1 MVIEEVF
8 ISGNFVIHGLDPRA
22 KIVAAFAFSIVVA
35 VCDRFAALAVAVGV
49 SAALI
54 LVARLPLKKVLR
66 RLIIVNGLILFLWL
80 FLPFTFQGTPLF
92 TVGPLTATR
101 EGIAYA
107 TVITLKSNAIIMA
120 LMALV
125 ATMPVFTLGRAM
137 RHLRVPSTMA
147 YLFLFTYR
155 YIHVIYA
162 EYQRLMRAIK
172 IRGFRPVTNMHT
184 YRTYA
189 YLVGMILVKSHD
201 RSQRV
206 RAAMLCRG
214 FQGRFYDLSQFAFRS
229 SDFVMMLMM
238 LAAVTGIGLLQ
249 WLS

>member
-1 MVIEEVF
+1 MIEEIF
-8 ISGNFVIHGLDPRA
+8 TSGSSVIHGLDPRVR
-22 KIVAAFAFSIVVA
+22 IVAAFVFSIVVA
-35 VCDRFAALAVAVGV
+35 VCDRFVALAVAVGV
-49 SAALI
+49 SLVLI
-54 LVARLPLKKVLR
+54 LAARLPLKKVFR

-80 FLPFTFQGTPLF
+80 FLPFTFRGTPLF
-92 TVGPLTATR
+92 TLGPLTVTR

-107 TVITLKSNAIIMA
+107 AVITLKSNAIMIA

-125 ATMPVFTLGRAM
+125 ATMPIFTIGRAM
-137 RHLRVPSTMA
+137 RYLRVPSTIA

-155 YIHVIYA
+155 YIHVIYG

-172 IRGFRPVTNMHT
+172 IRGFRPATNMHT

-189 YLVGMILVKSHD
+189 YLIGMILVKSHD

-214 FQGRFYDLSQFAFRS
+214 FQGRFFDLRQYTFNASDLVMALLMS
-229 SDFVMMLMM
+229 S
-238 LAAVTGIGLLQ
+238 AVAGIGLLQ
-249 WLS
+249 WLP

>member
-1 MVIEEVF
+1 VIEEVF
-8 ISGNFVIHGLDPRA
+8 IGGNSVIHGLDPRA
-22 KIVAAFAFSIVVA
+22 KIVAAFTFSIVVA
-35 VCDRFAALAVAVGV
+35 VCDRFAALAFAVGV
-49 SAALI
+49 SVALI
-54 LVARLPLKKVLR
+54 LMARLPLKEVLR

-92 TVGPLTATR
+92 TAGPLTATR

-107 TVITLKSNAIIMA
+107 AVITLKSNAIIMA

-125 ATMPVFTLGRAM
+125 ATVPIFSIGRAM
-137 RHLRVPSTMA
+137 RHLQVPSTMA

-155 YIHVIYA
+155 YIHVIYT
-162 EYQRLMRAIK
+162 EYQRLTTAIK
-172 IRGFRPVTNMHT
+172 IRGFRPATNMHT

-214 FQGRFYDLSQFAFRS
+214 FQGRFYDLSEFAFRS
-229 SDFVMMLMM
+229 ADLVMMLLMFSV
-238 LAAVTGIGLLQ
+238 VTGIGLLQ
-249 WLS
+249 WLP

>member
-1 MVIEEVF
+1 MIEEVF
-8 ISGNFVIHGLDPRA
+8 IHGNSIVHGLDPRTRV
-22 KIVAAFAFSIVVA
+22 VAAFAYSIVVA
-35 VCDRFAALAVAVGV
+35 VCDRFAALVVAVGV
-49 SAALI
+49 SVALI
-54 LVARLPLKKVLR
+54 LLARLSLKKVLV

-92 TVGPLTATR
+92 RVGPLTATS
-101 EGIAYA
+101 EGVAYA
-107 TVITLKSNAIIMA
+107 AIITLKSNAIIMA

-125 ATMPVFTLGRAM
+125 ATMPIFTLGRAM

-172 IRGFRPVTNMHT
+172 IRGFRPATNMHT

-214 FQGRFYDLSQFAFRS
+214 FQGRFYDLSEFAFRS
-229 SDFVMMLMM
+229 SDLVMVLMM
-238 LAAVTGIGLLQ
+238 SMAVTGIGLLQ
-249 WLS
+249 WLP

>member
-1 MVIEEVF
+1 MIEEVF
-8 ISGNFVIHGLDPRA
+8 IHGNSVIHGLDPRVRIA
-22 KIVAAFAFSIVVA
+22 AAFAFSIMVA
-35 VCDRFAALAVAVGV
+35 VCDRFAALVVAVGV
-49 SAALI
+49 SVVLI
-54 LVARLPLKKVLR
+54 LAARLPLNKVLR
-66 RLIIVNGLILFLWL
+66 RLIIVNGLIVFLWV

-92 TVGPLTATR
+92 TLGPLTATR

-107 TVITLKSNAIIMA
+107 AVITLKSNAIIIA

-125 ATMPVFTLGRAM
+125 ATMPIFTIGRAM
-137 RHLRVPSTMA
+137 RHLGVPSMMA

-155 YIHVIYA
+155 YIHVINA
-162 EYQRLMRAIK
+162 EYQRLVRAIK
-172 IRGFRPVTNMHT
+172 IRGFRPASNMHT

-214 FQGRFYDLSQFAFRS
+214 FQGRFFDLSQFAFRP
-229 SDFVMMLMM
+229 SDLVMALLMFS
-238 LAAVTGIGLLQ
+238 AVTVIGLLQ

>member
-1 MVIEEVF
+1 MIEEVF
-8 ISGNFVIHGLDPRA
+8 IHGNSVIHGLDPRVRIA
-22 KIVAAFAFSIVVA
+22 AAFAFSIMVA
-35 VCDRFAALAVAVGV
+35 VCDRFAALVVAVGV
-49 SAALI
+49 SVVLI
-54 LVARLPLKKVLR
+54 LAARLPLNKVLR
-66 RLIIVNGLILFLWL
+66 RLIIVNGLIVFLWV

-92 TVGPLTATR
+92 TLGPLTATR

-107 TVITLKSNAIIMA
+107 AVITLKSNAIIIA

-125 ATMPVFTLGRAM
+125 ATMPIFTIGRAM
-137 RHLRVPSTMA
+137 RHLGVPSMMA

-172 IRGFRPVTNMHT
+172 IRGFRPASNMHT

-214 FQGRFYDLSQFAFRS
+214 FQGRFFDLSHFAFRP
-229 SDFVMMLMM
+229 SDLVMALLMFS
-238 LAAVTGIGLLQ
+238 AVTVIGLLQ

>member
-1 MVIEEVF
+1 VIEEVF
-8 ISGNFVIHGLDPRA
+8 VRGDSVIHGLDPRA
-22 KIVAAFAFSIVVA
+22 RIVTAFTFSAVVA

-49 SAALI
+49 YVV
-54 LVARLPLKKVLR
+54 LVLTARLSLKRVFAM
-66 RLIIVNGLILFLWL
+66 LIIVNGLILFLWL
-80 FLPFTFQGTPLF
+80 VLPFTFDGTPRF

-107 TVITLKSNAIIMA
+107 AVITLKSNAIITA

-125 ATMPVFTLGRAM
+125 ATMPIFTIGRAM
-137 RHLRVPSTMA
+137 RHLRVPPTMT

-172 IRGFRPVTNMHT
+172 IRGFRPATNMHT

-214 FQGRFYDLSQFAFRS
+214 FQGRFFDLSEFVFRS
-229 SDFVMMLMM
+229 SDLVMVLLMFS
-238 LAAVTGIGLLQ
+238 AVAGIGLLQ
-249 WLS
+249 WLP

>member
-1 MVIEEVF
+1 MIEEVF
-8 ISGNFVIHGLDPRA
+8 IHGNSVIHALDPRA
-22 KIVAAFAFSIVVA
+22 RIVAAFAFSIVVA

-49 SAALI
+49 SMSLI
-54 LVARLPLKKVLR
+54 LMARLPLRIVLK
-66 RLIIVNGLILFLWL
+66 RLIVVNGLILFLWL
-80 FLPFTFQGTPLF
+80 LLPFTYGGTPVF
-92 TVGPLTATR
+92 AIGPLAASR

-107 TVITLKSNAIIMA
+107 AVITLKSNAIITA

-125 ATMPVFTLGRAM
+125 ATMPIFTVGRAL
-137 RHLRVPSTMA
+137 RHLHVPLTMA

-155 YIHVIYA
+155 YIHVIYR
-162 EYQRLMRAIK
+162 EYQRLMTAIK
-172 IRGFRPVTNMHT
+172 IRGFRPATNMHT

-214 FQGRFYDLSQFAFRS
+214 FHGRFYDLSEFAFGT
-229 SDFVMMLMM
+229 SDLIMMLLMFS
-238 LAAVTGIGLLQ
+238 AVTGIGLLQ
-249 WLS
+249 WLP

>member
-1 MVIEEVF
+1 MIEEIF
-8 ISGNFVIHGLDPRA
+8 THGSSVIHGLDPRVR
-22 KIVAAFAFSIVVA
+22 IVAAFAFSIVVA
-35 VCDRFAALAVAVGV
+35 VCDRFVALGFAVGV
-49 SAALI
+49 SVVLI
-54 LVARLPLKKVLR
+54 LIARLPLKKVLG

-80 FLPFTFQGTPLF
+80 FLPFTFHGTPLF
-92 TVGPLTATR
+92 TVGPFTVTR

-107 TVITLKSNAIIMA
+107 AVITLKSNAIIIA

-125 ATMPVFTLGRAM
+125 ATIPIFTIGRAM
-137 RHLRVPSTMA
+137 SHLRVPSMIA

-162 EYQRLMRAIK
+162 EYQRLMRATK
-172 IRGFRPVTNMHT
+172 IRGFRPATNMHT

-214 FQGRFYDLSQFAFRS
+214 FQGRFFDLSQFAFRS
-229 SDFVMMLMM
+229 TDLVMVLLMSS
-238 LAAVTGIGLLQ
+238 AVAGIGLLQ
-249 WLS
+249 WLP